1 MGTATTMMAVDA
13 SGTLLGGSIC
23 PGVKVSS
30 EVLTTRTSQLPGI
43 SLEAP
48 KHAIGRNTTE
58 CMQSGIML
66 GTACM
71 IDGMVTRM
79 EEELGMK
86 ATIIATGGISR
97 FVLPM
102 CRTQI
107 HYDRDLLLK
116 GLRILYEKNKR

>member
-1 MGTATTMMAVDA
+1 
-13 SGTLLGGSIC
+13 
-23 PGVKVSS
+23 
-30 EVLTTRTSQLPGI
+30 
-43 SLEAP
+43 
-48 KHAIGRNTTE
+48 
-58 CMQSGIML
+58 MQSGIML
-66 GTACM
+66 GAACM
-71 IDGMVTRM
+71 IDGMVARM

-86 ATIIATGGISR
+86 ATVIATGGISR

>member
-1 MGTATTMMAVDA
+1 
-13 SGTLLGGSIC
+13 
-23 PGVKVSS
+23 
-30 EVLTTRTSQLPGI
+30 
-43 SLEAP
+43 
-48 KHAIGRNTTE
+48 
-58 CMQSGIML
+58 MQSGIML
-66 GTACM
+66 GAACM

-86 ATIIATGGISR
+86 ATVIATGGISR

>member
-1 MGTATTMMAVDA
+1 
-13 SGTLLGGSIC
+13 
-23 PGVKVSS
+23 
-30 EVLTTRTSQLPGI
+30 
-43 SLEAP
+43 
-48 KHAIGRNTTE
+48 
-58 CMQSGIML
+58 
-66 GTACM
+66 
-71 IDGMVTRM
+71 
-79 EEELGMK
+79 MK

>member
-1 MGTATTMMAVDA
+1 
-13 SGTLLGGSIC
+13 
-23 PGVKVSS
+23 
-30 EVLTTRTSQLPGI
+30 
-43 SLEAP
+43 
-48 KHAIGRNTTE
+48 
-58 CMQSGIML
+58 MQSGIML
-66 GTACM
+66 GAACM
-71 IDGMVTRM
+71 IDGMIARM

-86 ATIIATGGISR
+86 ATVIATGGISR